1 MSIEFKKDGVT
12 YNLFEN
18 EADAAR
24 VGEVLSRYVPG
35 KYIVRELG
43 PGWVVVDHAAGVA
56 YDAERKTPAGS
67 SFRAKLSMWM
77 GLMSEDENKVAMTVE
92 VSPTWALIDV
102 SSTEDLDESVPDG
115 GVGLRIVAKKIT
127 HIARYRVS
135 EV

>member
-12 YNLFEN
+12 YHLFEN
-18 EADAAR
+18 EDDAAR
-24 VGEVLSRYVPG
+24 VGETLSRYVPG
-35 KYIVRELG
+35 KYVVRELG

-77 GLMSEDENKVAMTVE
+77 DLMSEDKTRVAMTVE

-102 SSTEDLDESVPDG
+102 SSTENIGESVPDG
-115 GVGLRIVAKKIT
+115 GVGLNVKALAVT